1 VSVPHLLIPYART
14 YEGFVLASWEGRAPV
29 GSPGHHRKPLNDR
42 KVMHAYLRRPDVRVV
57 MAVHADDTDVPL
69 GWCAVEANSALLW
82 LYVRDLHGKVRRR
95 GLGCA
100 LLLEAGLDPS
110 QPTPCRHWSPYATM
124 LAQRGYRLIYAPKH
138 ERTAAC
144 A

>member
-1 VSVPHLLIPYART
+1 VSTWRFTAYDRAKH
-14 YEGFVLASWEGRAPV
+14 EGFVLASWEGRAPV
-29 GSPGHHRKPLNDR
+29 GSPGHHRPPLNDR
-42 KVMHAYLRRPDVRVV
+42 MVMHRLLRQPDVRCVV
-57 MAVHADDTDVPL
+57 AVHHLDESVPL
-69 GWCAVEANSALLW
+69 GWCAVQAGALLW
-82 LYVRDLHGKVRRR
+82 LYVRDLHGKVRRK